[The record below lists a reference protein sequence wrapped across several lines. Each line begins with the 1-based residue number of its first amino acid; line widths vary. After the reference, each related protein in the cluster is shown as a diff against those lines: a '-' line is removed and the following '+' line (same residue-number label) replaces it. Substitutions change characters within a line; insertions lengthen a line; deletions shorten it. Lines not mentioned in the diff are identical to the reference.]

1 MNTLTTI
8 GNKNSSITYA
18 DRPTVKVIVRNGH
31 GKILLLN
38 DGLLP
43 GGGVERNESNE
54 QALGREVSEE
64 CGMTLKNITPLGAVV
79 QYRDYLAKRYI
90 VYGYSADRD
99 TTVTEANPQDIG
111 EMNFE
116 YQWLSTDAAIALVKK
131 SIASLE
137 RVKVHD
143 DTQQGPLYNRKTTLA
158 LLEQY
163 KRSLS

>member
-18 DRPTVKVIVRNGH
+18 DRPTVKVIIKNGH

-43 GGGVERNESNE
+43 GGGVERNESDE
-54 QALGREVSEE
+54 QALKREVSEE

-90 VYGYSADRD
+90 IYGYSADRD
-99 TTVTEANPQDIG
+99 TVATETSPQDIG

-116 YQWLSTDAAIALVKK
+116 YQWLSTDAAIVLVKK
-131 SIASLE
+131 SITSLE
-137 RVKVHD
+137 QAKIHD
-143 DTQQGPLYNRKTTLA
+143 DTQQGPFYNRRATLA